1 MNSLPLFWA
10 HQRMSYLLQ
19 HVRVIFCYLK
29 WWMSL
34 WSSRFSAV
42 EPWVNPTLRLA
53 FSVCTVFPKCSQLN
67 ERFPSELHREFTNL
81 GRYFSLPFG
90 VVSLV
95 ALISFDVVAS
105 KGYVWVTQM
114 SMLSRCLCTAAI

>member
-1 MNSLPLFWA
+1 MYALF
-10 HQRMSYLLQ
+10 
-19 HVRVIFCYLK
+19 
-29 WWMSL
+29 
-34 WSSRFSAV
+34 
-42 EPWVNPTLRLA
+42 
-53 FSVCTVFPKCSQLN
+53 FPKCSQLN
-67 ERFPSELHREFTNL
+67 ERVPSELHKEFINL

-114 SMLSRCLCTAAI
+114 SMVSR